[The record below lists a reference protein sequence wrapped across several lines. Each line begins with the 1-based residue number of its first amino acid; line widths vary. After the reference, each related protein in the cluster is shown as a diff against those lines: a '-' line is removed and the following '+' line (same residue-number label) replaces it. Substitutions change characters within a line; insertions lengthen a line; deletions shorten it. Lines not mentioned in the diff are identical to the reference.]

1 MNAIPCI
8 SIGIRIFES
17 AFWRL
22 QWEFFSSAKNM
33 RYLEPYSDIKYNKKN
48 SGPDPPPNPL
58 MYTHYPGE
66 LLNLQK
72 WLTWEPSIEHGQHIP
87 ELPQDPSERH
97 FRGLILKKSRSRGA
111 VARGLR
117 SPSRS
122 QPEGD
127 YLAAFRSFWTHFYF
141 ELAENWH
148 LDDFQSTHFARKY
161 ILLNTRKYILLN
173 TRKYIS

>member
-1 MNAIPCI
+1 MK
-8 SIGIRIFES
+8 RI
-17 AFWRL
+17 WGRTH
-22 QWEFFSSAKNM
+22 
-33 RYLEPYSDIKYNKKN
+33 
-48 SGPDPPPNPL
+48 PDPPNPL
-58 MYTHYPGE
+58 IFAFSPFSQKVLGIFWWDQNYWIRGTKLFHTYQTWNFDPAPSPSTWPYFFREMDQLQGKYTHYPVE
-66 LLNLQK
+66 PLNLQK

-127 YLAAFRSFWTHFYF
+127 YVAALRAFWTHFF
-141 ELAENWH
+141 T
-148 LDDFQSTHFARKY
+148 FFPCF
-161 ILLNTRKYILLN
+161 
-173 TRKYIS
+173 